1 MRLSAVLSLRR
12 IVNSGYSSFD
22 VIPKPD
28 MWIKRERLRQLTAW
42 QYGSERTTVK
52 GAYRKQDKI
61 YHYLNMQREDEP
73 KLEKFYAEERVRAAL
88 AEHDMEYP
96 KFKTILSKAHILLD
110 NIVLSQMA
118 IYEPHSF
125 KSLVSMTKELARQEG
140 MNVIPD
146 DPEFAYDVHV
156 DSSIL
161 RKPLPR
167 PVQFPRGAAENHRQK
182 PRKLREDEY

>member
-28 MWIKRERLRQLTAW
+28 MWIKRERLRQLTA
-42 QYGSERTTVK
+42 
-52 GAYRKQDKI
+52 
-61 YHYLNMQREDEP
+61 
-73 KLEKFYAEERVRAAL
+73 YAEERVRAAL